1 MDPRLLDACRQFEA
15 VMMRPFFDAL
25 KLGQMSSLAADDIG
39 ADDADAQH
47 PGSAIVQSLFA
58 DAFAIA
64 LARAGGFGLA
74 DALART
80 VSGRTM

>member
-1 MDPRLLDACRQFEA
+1 MDPRLVDACRQFEA

-25 KLGQMSSLAADDIG
+25 KLGQMPALATDDAG
-39 ADDADAQH
+39 ADDSDAQQ
-47 PGSAIVQSLFA
+47 PGSAIVQSLFT
-58 DAFAIA
+58 DAFAMA

-80 VSGRTM
+80 VSGRAT